1 MPLRPWRRKRKT
13 LRQSRRL
20 KVLSQILKS
29 ARLNPPRKPLA
40 NRNDALH
47 FTSPRLFASRALAHR
62 HHGFSSRAHR
72 SRRSCAANARR
83 RRHGFRF
90 NSASPRPGPRSDDSC
105 SVWPLSRRSRAR
117 QSRRIISFSAAR
129 APRRSRTL
137 SCHARTRLRSAD
149 RLLRDWNSRGPA
161 RSAAPWKTRRPRRR
175 LFHFARTLHSEFR
188 ARPAAHFDFLRAHR
202 LAAGQRTRR
211 HLASHPAGH
220 HAGSRACR
228 DSHAHG
234 AHLGARTAG
243 ERLRPHR
250 ARQGPHRT
258 RRPVASRISQRADS
272 HSHHSRLAIWYAS
285 RRNHC
290 YRNDFLLAGHRPP
303 RRASH
308 RSTRLSAAA
317 RLHSC
322 HCCFI
327 RPGKSADGSG
337 LRVRRSACAPAMK
350 ALREFLRHSV
360 PGSVGFVL
368 CVILIILAVGAPWL
382 APYNPAAQNL
392 PARLVPPSAAHW
404 MGTDELGRDVL
415 SRVIY
420 GARVSMSVSVSVVFG
435 AGIIGLILGSLAGYF
450 GGWFDRIVN
459 IILINAFLSFP
470 GILLAIAFAAFL
482 GPGLGN
488 VIIALTITGW
498 AGYAR
503 LSRAQVL
510 QAKEMDFVTA
520 ARSLGA
526 SHTRILVRH
535 LLPNI
540 IQPVLVQGTIA
551 LAGAILAES
560 TLSFLGLGVL
570 APMSSWGAMLND
582 ARGHLFDAPHM
593 VIFPALAVMTAVLA
607 FNLLGD
613 ALRDWM
619 DPRIR
624 SYLVVTDLAR

>member
-1 MPLRPWRRKRKT
+1 
-13 LRQSRRL
+13 
-20 KVLSQILKS
+20 
-29 ARLNPPRKPLA
+29 
-40 NRNDALH
+40 
-47 FTSPRLFASRALAHR
+47 
-62 HHGFSSRAHR
+62 
-72 SRRSCAANARR
+72 
-83 RRHGFRF
+83 
-90 NSASPRPGPRSDDSC
+90 
-105 SVWPLSRRSRAR
+105 
-117 QSRRIISFSAAR
+117 
-129 APRRSRTL
+129 
-137 SCHARTRLRSAD
+137 
-149 RLLRDWNSRGPA
+149 
-161 RSAAPWKTRRPRRR
+161 
-175 LFHFARTLHSEFR
+175 
-188 ARPAAHFDFLRAHR
+188 
-202 LAAGQRTRR
+202 
-211 HLASHPAGH
+211 
-220 HAGSRACR
+220 
-228 DSHAHG
+228 
-234 AHLGARTAG
+234 
-243 ERLRPHR
+243 
-250 ARQGPHRT
+250 
-258 RRPVASRISQRADS
+258 
-272 HSHHSRLAIWYAS
+272 
-285 RRNHC
+285 
-290 YRNDFLLAGHRPP
+290 
-303 RRASH
+303 
-308 RSTRLSAAA
+308 
-317 RLHSC
+317 
-322 HCCFI
+322 
-327 RPGKSADGSG
+327 
-337 LRVRRSACAPAMK
+337 MK

-368 CVILIILAVGAPWL
+368 CVILITLAVGAPWL

-450 GGWFDRIVN
+450 GGWLDRFVN

-503 LSRAQVL
+503 LARAQVL
-510 QAKEMDFVTA
+510 QAKEMDYVTA

-535 LLPNI
+535 FLPNI

>member
-1 MPLRPWRRKRKT
+1 
-13 LRQSRRL
+13 
-20 KVLSQILKS
+20 
-29 ARLNPPRKPLA
+29 
-40 NRNDALH
+40 
-47 FTSPRLFASRALAHR
+47 
-62 HHGFSSRAHR
+62 
-72 SRRSCAANARR
+72 
-83 RRHGFRF
+83 
-90 NSASPRPGPRSDDSC
+90 
-105 SVWPLSRRSRAR
+105 
-117 QSRRIISFSAAR
+117 
-129 APRRSRTL
+129 
-137 SCHARTRLRSAD
+137 
-149 RLLRDWNSRGPA
+149 
-161 RSAAPWKTRRPRRR
+161 
-175 LFHFARTLHSEFR
+175 
-188 ARPAAHFDFLRAHR
+188 
-202 LAAGQRTRR
+202 
-211 HLASHPAGH
+211 
-220 HAGSRACR
+220 
-228 DSHAHG
+228 
-234 AHLGARTAG
+234 
-243 ERLRPHR
+243 
-250 ARQGPHRT
+250 
-258 RRPVASRISQRADS
+258 
-272 HSHHSRLAIWYAS
+272 
-285 RRNHC
+285 
-290 YRNDFLLAGHRPP
+290 
-303 RRASH
+303 
-308 RSTRLSAAA
+308 
-317 RLHSC
+317 
-322 HCCFI
+322 
-327 RPGKSADGSG
+327 
-337 LRVRRSACAPAMK
+337 MK

-368 CVILIILAVGAPWL
+368 CVILIILALGAPWL

-392 PARLVPPSAAHW
+392 VARLVPPSAAHW

-450 GGWFDRIVN
+450 GGWFDRFVN

-503 LSRAQVL
+503 LARAQVL
-510 QAKEMDFVTA
+510 QAKEMDYVTA